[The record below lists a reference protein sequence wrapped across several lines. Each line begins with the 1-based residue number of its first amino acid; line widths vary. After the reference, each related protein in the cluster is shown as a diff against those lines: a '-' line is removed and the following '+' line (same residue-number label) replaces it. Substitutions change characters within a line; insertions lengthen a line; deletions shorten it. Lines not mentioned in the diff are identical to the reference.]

1 VKTAILTPLGSST
14 HHEFT
19 RSLAVTYRAMPDVEW
34 LHCPAVS
41 DVAGARNHLLAVFL
55 QTRADIALW
64 IDSDQSWTPRC
75 VQAVCRP
82 IELGDAELVTGF
94 VPYKTPG
101 KLQFNVILHP
111 EHRSEE
117 GYRGLRDEI
126 DGFKYARVKY
136 AGTGFW
142 AMSRAAILKAC
153 KVVPSYH
160 PTFAI
165 RREIMPGAMATSA
178 PTERHHNLFEHAI
191 LDGWRFGEDIGAAET
206 FRKLGIE
213 LWLSLDTRIRHYDGN
228 LGYGDGEPLDID
240 KVATIPRAP

>member
-1 VKTAILTPLGSST
+1 VKTAILTPLGNST

-19 RSLAVTYRAMPDVEW
+19 RSLAMTYRAMPEVEW
-34 LHCPAVS
+34 LHVPAVS

-55 QTRADIALW
+55 QTRAEIALW

-82 IELGDAELVTGF
+82 IERADAELVTGF
-94 VPYKTPG
+94 VPYKIPG
-101 KLQFNVILHP
+101 RLQFNVIFRP
-111 EHRSEE
+111 EDRSEE
-117 GYRGLRDEI
+117 GYVGERSEL

-136 AGTGFW
+136 AGTGFL

-153 KVVPSYH
+153 KSVSSYH

-165 RREIMPGAMATSA
+165 RREAMPGGPLTSS
-178 PTERHHNLFEHAI
+178 TEHHSNLFEHAI
-191 LDGWRFGEDIGAAET
+191 IDGWRFGEDIGAARTFET
-206 FRKLGIE
+206 LGID

-228 LGYGDGEPLDID
+228 LGYGDGETLDLD
-240 KVATIPRAP
+240 QHARTRRP